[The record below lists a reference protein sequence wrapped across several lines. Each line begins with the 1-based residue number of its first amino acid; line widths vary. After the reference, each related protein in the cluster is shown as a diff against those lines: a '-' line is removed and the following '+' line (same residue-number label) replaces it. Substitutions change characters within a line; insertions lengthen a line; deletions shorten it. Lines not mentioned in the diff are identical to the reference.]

1 MTTPDLTV
9 EAALERVKQLD
20 RAGDLDGAKEEVE
33 RLRLEL
39 QPTATVQ
46 IRSRLLRVG
55 ARVLRHRHERASL
68 RNAGNAAG
76 SALAISQAAPTP
88 NGTAVTLASLEVAAC
103 ELASGDVDAAIRR
116 VEGVRDHPDPA
127 ISGWAH
133 LIVGRSRL
141 AQGRHFPAIASMHNA
156 IAEFQRHGHA
166 HRTAAARLWLAVA
179 LDDAGR
185 VEEAHRVLTEDRAV
199 WTGDAPV
206 RRVSILHRLTS
217 AANARSRGEIGES
230 LRLLAEARDLLD
242 STTGMRVER
251 ARMHRLRAECYWE
264 WGQFGR
270 ADAELAA
277 AHKAQPVD
285 QPSPRAR
292 TRVQEP
298 PLPPAPLALAASD
311 APAGTQPSQRL
322 DDEVLEALD
331 RLTEDQVRGSR
342 GVRFVVGQCER
353 LQGVSGYER
362 DEVFALF
369 RAARRLDPADAEALH
384 WRERLLR
391 RAEAR
396 LEFLPGLETL
406 RGRVRVQLAGLLADG
421 DRSRE
426 ALSLIVQAL
435 LVLDGE
441 RFAMATRD
449 WRATWLAVEIEPAYD
464 LAIRLTVALG
474 ETSLARDL
482 IVRSRAA
489 GVVSPGT
496 ELPHRRPTL
505 GDVPL
510 VPPPRFRFLDGEV
523 SSLGEGAPCLF
534 C

>member
-1 MTTPDLTV
+1 MTTPDPTV

-185 VEEAHRVLTEDRAV
+185 VEEAHRALTEDRAV

-217 AANARSRGEIGES
+217 AANARSRGEIGSRFACSPRRGSSSTAPQACAWNGRGCIGFGPSVTGSGDSSDGPTLSWPLRTRPNLLISRLRGPGPVCRSHPCHRHRS
-230 LRLLAEARDLLD
+230 LWVPQMSPRGRTRRSA
-242 STTGMRVER
+242 STTRCWR
-251 ARMHRLRAECYWE
+251 
-264 WGQFGR
+264 
-270 ADAELAA
+270 
-277 AHKAQPVD
+277 
-285 QPSPRAR
+285 
-292 TRVQEP
+292 
-298 PLPPAPLALAASD
+298 
-311 APAGTQPSQRL
+311 
-322 DDEVLEALD
+322 
-331 RLTEDQVRGSR
+331 
-342 GVRFVVGQCER
+342 
-353 LQGVSGYER
+353 
-362 DEVFALF
+362 
-369 RAARRLDPADAEALH
+369 H
-384 WRERLLR
+384 WT
-391 RAEAR
+391 A
-396 LEFLPGLETL
+396 
-406 RGRVRVQLAGLLADG
+406 
-421 DRSRE
+421 
-426 ALSLIVQAL
+426 
-435 LVLDGE
+435 
-441 RFAMATRD
+441 
-449 WRATWLAVEIEPAYD
+449 
-464 LAIRLTVALG
+464 
-474 ETSLARDL
+474 
-482 IVRSRAA
+482 
-489 GVVSPGT
+489 
-496 ELPHRRPTL
+496 
-505 GDVPL
+505 
-510 VPPPRFRFLDGEV
+510 
-523 SSLGEGAPCLF
+523 
-534 C
+534 